1 MAEQSNIPR
10 SGAKVA
16 ASVRRSRRGSGS
28 ITLSDVAKVAGV
40 SAITA
45 SRALNTPDK
54 VSADALKRVQ
64 DAISRTGYVPNMLA
78 GGLASSRSK
87 LVAALVPT
95 IAGPVFLETVQA
107 LTEALAESGY
117 QLMLGQ
123 SGYSGAR
130 EDALLD
136 AIIGR
141 RPDGIVLTGIMHS
154 AEGRRRLLAAGIPV
168 VETWDLTPTPIDM
181 LVGFSHEKVGIAVA
195 EYLFAAGYRKLA
207 IITADDHRAGLRRK
221 GFEAAA
227 ARLGASLVGTCIVPA
242 PTTLGSGR
250 AGLADLLAR
259 ASDVDAIFCS
269 SDILALGVLTEAQ
282 ARNFAVPSRFA
293 VFGFGDL
300 GFAGDTF
307 PALTTVRIDGNAI
320 GYQAARFIVE
330 RAEGREI
337 ADRVIDLGFSIVK
350 RDSA

>member
-1 MAEQSNIPR
+1 MRKTVPSPQPPPR
-10 SGAKVA
+10 RA
-16 ASVRRSRRGSGS
+16 RRSSGG
-28 ITLSDVAKVAGV
+28 ITLMDVAKVAGV

-45 SRALNTPDK
+45 SRALNTPTV
-54 VSADALKRVQ
+54 VSPDTLKRVL
-64 DAISRTGYVPNMLA
+64 DAVTRTGYVPNMLA
-78 GGLASSRSK
+78 GGLASSRSR

-123 SGYSGAR
+123 SGYTGQR

-168 VETWDLTPTPIDM
+168 VETWDLTPTPMDM
-181 LVGFSHEKVGIAVA
+181 LVGFSHEKVGVAVA
-195 EYLFAAGYRKLA
+195 EYLHGKGHRRLA
-207 IITADDHRAGLRRK
+207 IVTADDHRASLRQDAFR
-221 GFEAAA
+221 ATA
-227 ARLGASLVGTCIVPA
+227 ARLGLPAVRSCVVPA

-250 AGLADLLAR
+250 SGLSQLLDDDPAI
-259 ASDVDAIFCS
+259 DAVFCS
-269 SDILALGVLTEAQ
+269 SDVLALGVMTEAQ
-282 ARNFAVPSRFA
+282 ARGIPVPGDFA

-300 GFAGDTF
+300 GFAGDTH
-307 PALTTVRIDGNAI
+307 PALTTVRIDGTAI
-320 GYQAARFIVE
+320 GHQAARFIIDRV
-330 RAEGREI
+330 EGREVPQ
-337 ADRVIDLGFSIVK
+337 RVVDLGFSIVE
-350 RDSA
+350 RGSA